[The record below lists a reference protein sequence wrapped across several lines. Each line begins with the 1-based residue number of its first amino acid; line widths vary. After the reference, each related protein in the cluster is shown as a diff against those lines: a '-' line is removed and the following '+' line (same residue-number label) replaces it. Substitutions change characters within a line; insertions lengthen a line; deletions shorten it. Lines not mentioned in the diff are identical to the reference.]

1 MFIPTQDSCL
11 DMSPTDFERFSLYI
25 LQQQTK
31 DLEHLE
37 FEHNVIVE
45 RSDGSYQID
54 GIIRFDV
61 MGVTYVTLVEC
72 KHYSGPISRE
82 KVQVLYDKIRATGAH
97 KGILIST
104 SNFQSGAIKY
114 ATEHGIA
121 LIQLTDAE
129 TKLETKECFRIIR
142 NRPNLY
148 NVGNPYVAVMQ
159 LSANPGISCK
169 YLIHHSD
176 ALKEFLLDNNKMR

>member
-1 MFIPTQDSCL
+1 MSGMFVPTQEAFL
-11 DMSPTDFERFSLYI
+11 NMSPTDFERFSLNI
-25 LQQQTK
+25 LRQQTK
-31 DLEHLE
+31 ELENLS

-45 RSDGSYQID
+45 KSDGSYQID

-61 MGVTYVTLVEC
+61 MGITYITLVEC
-72 KHYSGPISRE
+72 KHYKSSISRE

-121 LIQLTDAE
+121 LIQITNAE
-129 TKLETKECFRIIR
+129 TITEVRGHYRIIL
-142 NRPNLY
+142 NRPDLY
-148 NVGNPYVAVMQ
+148 NDGNPYIAVMQ
-159 LSANPGISCK
+159 SSTGSGISCK
-169 YLIHHSD
+169 YLRHYSN
-176 ALKEFLLDNNKMR
+176 ALKEFLFS